1 MESNVNREIR
11 NYHEGVLMGMTIR
24 QAVCAVLAAVIG
36 AGGNFALHPIIGSEL
51 ASTVCVVLAAIP
63 AAIGFVR
70 YHDQPFERFALAWL
84 RTNFKHNGWYVF
96 KSVNLYSVMQDM
108 SAELDKK
115 ERKNAKKN
123 RRKAKKEGELNENRE
138 EDYAV

>member
-11 NYHEGVLMGMTIR
+11 NYHEGVLMGLSMR
-24 QAVCAVLAAVIG
+24 QAVCAALAAAIG
-36 AGGNFALHPIIGSEL
+36 AGGNFVLHPIIGSEL
-51 ASTVCVVLAAIP
+51 ASTVCVLLAAIP

-96 KSVNLYSVMQDM
+96 KSVNLYSVMQNM
-108 SAELDKK
+108 SETLDKK

-123 RRKAKKEGELNENRE
+123 RRKDKKEGELNENRE
-138 EDYAV
+138 EEYAV

>member
-11 NYHEGVLMGMTIR
+11 NYHEGVLMGLSMR
-24 QAVCAVLAAVIG
+24 QAVCAALAAAIG

-51 ASTVCVVLAAIP
+51 ASTVCVLLAAIP

-96 KSVNLYSVMQDM
+96 KSVNLYSVIQNM
-108 SAELDKK
+108 SETLDKK
-115 ERKNAKKN
+115 ERKT
-123 RRKAKKEGELNENRE
+123 RKRTGARIKKKEN
-138 EDYAV
+138 